1 MGMRKN
7 IEDFLREHDLC
18 RIATASKDCMPHV
31 VPVSY
36 IFLEGH
42 IYIST
47 DYGTKKLRNLEENP
61 SAAVVIDDI
70 KPQRGVLLQGHVEF
84 IENGAKW
91 NRLYGKFYEKFEWAR
106 KDPWKEGEA
115 PFIELNVEKEASWGL

>member
-1 MGMRKN
+1 MRKN

-47 DYGTKKLRNLEENP
+47 DYGTKKLRNLKENS
-61 SAAVVIDDI
+61 SAALVIDDI
-70 KPQRGVLLQGHVEF
+70 KPQRGVLLQGHVKL
-84 IENGAKW
+84 IENGTKW
-91 NRLYGKFYEKFEWAR
+91 NRLYGKFYEKFEWAK

-115 PFIELNVEKEASWGL
+115 PFIELNVEKEACWGL